1 MNLSILLVATMIS
14 ITTGGLHFGT
24 GTIARERNDEYEWL
38 WTKLDDPVFAERRR
52 AAIAT
57 LNATGRVQTP
67 RDVDSGRFLLRALT
81 FHIEYAGLEPSND
94 LPQVNDALLKQTLP
108 FVPEVE
114 TVSLQLSHVTSAG
127 LGELKQLKRLEDLGL
142 LSDDPVAF
150 PSKLDDDSM
159 SVVAQ
164 LHQLRYLT
172 LVGLPVTNKGVQR
185 LSSLPNLQSLTIAQ
199 CSITTDVFLEF
210 VRFPKLKA
218 LHFRSGSRLN
228 ESIPFADLSKAPTPE
243 VLDAIRRLDGR
254 LQEIEIDGIVHPD
267 IFRTIMPLTSLKE
280 IRISSPDLTVE
291 LLDETLPTMCQ
302 DLSTLKLP
310 MNPTS
315 AQERRIQELLKR
327 KTTQFPPR

>member
-1 MNLSILLVATMIS
+1 MVCDEETITNESVDTSVANMMS
-14 ITTGGLHFGT
+14 ITTGGLHCGT

-57 LNATGRVQTP
+57 LNAAGRVQTP

-267 IFRTIMPLTSLKE
+267 ILGRSCL
-280 IRISSPDLTVE
+280 
-291 LLDETLPTMCQ
+291 
-302 DLSTLKLP
+302 
-310 MNPTS
+310 
-315 AQERRIQELLKR
+315 
-327 KTTQFPPR
+327 